1 MLNRA
6 DWIPQTATGAAIGTA
21 ATTLLSKGVVNGG
34 VYHLKFQVILAN
46 VGSPTNINFG
56 LSGVTATSANWMLM
70 RNTAS
75 GGTPRYDMF
84 TSIADAVAGTAIV
97 TTWATGEGLIVP
109 SQTGTLNIRGIRV
122 AGTSSTVQV
131 GSFLELERIG

>member
-6 DWIPQTATGAAIGTA
+6 DWVPITSTGVAIGTG
-21 ATTLLSKGVVNGG
+21 ATTVISKGVVNGG
-34 VYHLKFQVILAN
+34 VYHMKFQIILAN

-56 LSGVTATSANWMLM
+56 LNGVTMTSCNWMLQ

-84 TSIADAVAGTAIV
+84 TSVADAVAGTAIV
-97 TTWATGEGLIVP
+97 TTWAQGEGLIVP
-109 SQTGTLNIRGIRV
+109 SQTGTFNVRGIRV
-122 AGTSSTVQV
+122 AGTSSTVQT